1 MEQENADR
9 VRKIIARVRIFK
21 RMTLWE
27 ADAILK
33 VCVFKSYPK
42 GELVYR
48 EGRSSDEM
56 LILLQGKLVAT
67 ADSGTTLG
75 RIAPGATTGE
85 MGLLTNSPRSANV
98 VASER
103 SSGFVLK
110 KADLQRL
117 FEQNERLKMRVYEN
131 LVDILCARLQ
141 DANVKIDTQAASVF

>member
-1 MEQENADR
+1 MEQENASR
-9 VRKIIARVRIFK
+9 LRKIVERVSIFR

-33 VCVFKSYPK
+33 VCVFKTFPK
-42 GELVYR
+42 GELIYQ
-48 EGRSSDEM
+48 EGRPSDEM

-75 RIAPGATTGE
+75 TIVPGTTTGE

-98 VASER
+98 VAGDR

-110 KADLQRL
+110 KADLERL
-117 FEQNERLKMRVYEN
+117 FEQNERLKIKVYEN
-131 LVDILCARLQ
+131 LVSVLCNRLQ
-141 DANVKIDTQAASVF
+141 DANVKIDMHAATVY